1 MFTIAEL
8 KELIEALDQST
19 LTELALEQD
28 NQKLKLKK
36 EAKVTV
42 AETAAPTHVPVTVS
56 KDAIPSAPIQQPVN
70 DDTPVESGKQAYDY
84 VIKSPMVGTFYLT
97 SSPDSD
103 PFVSVG
109 DTVNDNTTV
118 CIIEAMKLFNEI
130 EAEVNGEIIEI
141 LAKNGELVEYNQP
154 LFGIKTK

>member
-8 KELIEALDQST
+8 KELIEAMDQSA

-36 EAKVTV
+36 EQQVTV
-42 AETAAPTHVPVTVS
+42 AESVTTQTPTQVIRDAVS
-56 KDAIPSAPIQQPVN
+56 SAPVQQPVN
-70 DDTPVESGKQAYDY
+70 DETPAEADKKDYDY
-84 VIKSPMVGTFYLT
+84 VMKSPMVGTFYLT

-109 DTVNDNTTV
+109 DMVKDNTTV

-130 EAEVNGEIIEI
+130 EAEVDGEIIEI

>member
-36 EAKVTV
+36 EIHTSVADQSVSPQPLVTTVREEAKAMPAEKPSAEQAPAE
-42 AETAAPTHVPVTVS
+42 AETKT
-56 KDAIPSAPIQQPVN
+56 
-70 DDTPVESGKQAYDY
+70 YDY
-84 VIKSPMVGTFYLT
+84 TIKSPMVGTFYLT

-103 PFVSVG
+103 PFVAVG
-109 DTVNDNTTV
+109 DTVKDHTTV

-130 EAEVNGEIIEI
+130 EAEVDGELVEI

>member
-28 NQKLKLKK
+28 NQTLKLKK
-36 EAKVTV
+36 DQQVTLT
-42 AETAAPTHVPVTVS
+42 ETAASVQESEAATKSASSMPVQQSVPEE
-56 KDAIPSAPIQQPVN
+56 A
-70 DDTPVESGKQAYDY
+70 PVEAEKATYDH

-109 DTVNDNTTV
+109 DTVKDNTTV

-130 EAEVNGEIIEI
+130 EAEVDGEIIEI

>member
-28 NQKLKLKK
+28 NQTLKLKK
-36 EAKVTV
+36 DQQVTLS
-42 AETAAPTHVPVTVS
+42 ETAASVQESEAVT
-56 KDAIPSAPIQQPVN
+56 KSASS
-70 DDTPVESGKQAYDY
+70 TPVQQSVPEEAPVKAEKATYDH

-109 DTVNDNTTV
+109 DTVKDNTTV

-130 EAEVNGEIIEI
+130 EAEVDGEIIEI